1 MLIRVQS
8 TEGIKRIECSA
19 TENVFTLFL
28 KIENTLGGL
37 NQAKWKIYLQRN
49 RTDEIHKSEKR
60 LSSLNL
66 KHGDMVYLVVNETAN
81 DSVDSCSIAE
91 AKQSSIS
98 VNVVEDEIDQ
108 KMWKMDGRIKQGD
121 ESKGMF
127 KLENL
132 SVEPWDENYLHEKEI
147 KFMSFHAYMRK
158 QTSGVDKGKYLKLE
172 NFKAA
177 CKINNDDVKRSMM
190 HLPSALTLNR
200 QKFRHV
206 DNIVFEN
213 REIVD
218 RFLNYWRIS
227 GHQRMG
233 YLYGRYVPH
242 SDVPLGIR
250 AEVCAIYEP
259 PQESTVNSLR
269 FHPDPSEDKV
279 EQIAKKLGLKKVG
292 WIVTDLL
299 ATDNKKGTV
308 KNTRNSDTY
317 FLSAEE
323 CITAATFQNE
333 NLNPCR
339 LASNGFYGSKFC
351 TVVVSGDKE
360 CHISFEGYQVS
371 NQCMSLVS
379 DNCLLPT
386 IDAPELG
393 YVRESSADLFV
404 SDVYY
409 KEKDEYGN
417 EITKPA
423 RPLPLEYLLIDVR
436 FNFWC
441 IAFCFSHCLVQGCT
455 TEGMFS

>member
-8 TEGIKRIECSA
+8 NDGIKRIECSSTETVA
-19 TENVFTLFL
+19 TFFQ
-28 KIENTLGGL
+28 KIEQLLSLSDT
-37 NQAKWKIYLQRN
+37 KWKLYMQRN

-60 LSSLNL
+60 LSSLKL
-66 KHGDMVYLVVNETAN
+66 KHGDMLYLVTNKVAV
-81 DSVDSCSIAE
+81 DSVIYNDIRQNAVGS
-91 AKQSSIS
+91 
-98 VNVVEDEIDQ
+98 NVSEDEID
-108 KMWKMDGRIKQGD
+108 KKIWKMEGRIKQSD
-121 ESKGMF
+121 EKKGMF

-132 SVEPWDENYLHEKEI
+132 SVEPWDEAYLKQKEI
-147 KFMSFHAYMRK
+147 KFMSFHAFMRK
-158 QTSGVDKGKYLKLE
+158 QTAGVDKGKYLKLE

-177 CKINNDDVKRSMM
+177 CKLNSDDVKRSMM
-190 HLPSALTLNR
+190 HFPSAVTLNR

-206 DNIVFEN
+206 DNIMFEN

-233 YLYGRYVPH
+233 FLYGRFVPH
-242 SDVPLGIR
+242 PDVPLGIR
-250 AEVCAIYEP
+250 VEVCAIYEP

-269 FHPDPSEDKV
+269 FYPDSSEEVV
-279 EQIAKKLGLKKVG
+279 EKIAKKLGLQKVG
-292 WIVTDLL
+292 WILTDLI
-299 ATDNKKGTV
+299 AEENNKGTV
-308 KNTRNSDTY
+308 KNIRNSDSY

-323 CITAATFQNE
+323 CITAATFQNQ

-339 LASNGFYGSKFC
+339 LASNGYYGSKFS
-351 TVVVSGDKE
+351 TVIVSGDKNLQ
-360 CHISFEGYQVS
+360 ISFEGYQVS
-371 NQCMSLVS
+371 NQCMALVA

-393 YVRESSADLFV
+393 YIRESSTDLFV

-423 RPLPLEYLLIDVR
+423 RPLPLEYLLVDVSA
-436 FNFWC
+436 N
-441 IAFCFSHCLVQGCT
+441 IL
-455 TEGMFS
+455 